1 MERRDTIMKKRIF
14 SISISCFVLGIALWL
29 HVERKSKEEH
39 LLDAISWFIYEQ
51 TGSFDSYQALE
62 LQEITNEMLLEDRLL
77 AKQLNVLQDTL
88 RQKVSLVSS
97 IRPIPKKWMTQINEL
112 DHFQPDQIDDWLKVK
127 QKLDLALGNEKYLAG
142 LASLMAKEEQALDI
156 IASKLNALNL
166 SVYSI
171 DLSAEESIH
180 YLHRFT
186 LDGVEL
192 LSVIELD
199 LDNYQVLS
207 YQQIA

>member
-1 MERRDTIMKKRIF
+1 MNKKIIISLLIF
-14 SISISCFVLGIALWL
+14 LFIGSSTFVCFYK
-29 HVERKSKEEH
+29 KSKEEH

-171 DLSAEESIH
+171 DLSAQESIH

-199 LDNYQVLS
+199 LENYQVLS